1 MKITSFNPYIVSSD
15 AASAV
20 KLFEELGFEKT
31 HSKDSV
37 TNDRDYTSVRMKDA
51 NGFHVDIVQSQVLH
65 RDMTIIRMN
74 VDDLEEAKAILVKHG
89 FVNGN
94 SGQQVETSS
103 SRSEFMVSPSGF
115 AINVIQHI
123 KE

>member
-1 MKITSFNPYIVSSD
+1 MKITSFNPLIVSAD
-15 AASAV
+15 AASAT

-37 TNDRDYTSVRMKDA
+37 NNDLNYTVVRMKDP
-51 NGFHVDIVQSQVLH
+51 NGFHVDITQSQVLP

-74 VDDLEEAKAILVKHG
+74 VDDLEEAVALLEKHG
-89 FVNGN
+89 FVKGN

-103 SRSEFMVSPSGF
+103 SKSQFMVSPSGF
-115 AINVIQHI
+115 AINVVKHI
-123 KE
+123 RK

>member
-1 MKITSFNPYIVSSD
+1 MKITSFNPLIVSAD
-15 AASAV
+15 AASAT

-37 TNDRDYTSVRMKDA
+37 NNDLNYTAVRMKDP
-51 NGFHVDIVQSQVLH
+51 NGFHVDITQSQVLP

-74 VDDLEEAKAILVKHG
+74 VDDLEEAVALLEKHG
-89 FVNGN
+89 FVKGN

-103 SRSEFMVSPSGF
+103 SKSQFMVSPSGF
-115 AINVIQHI
+115 AINVVKHI
-123 KE
+123 RK

>member
-1 MKITSFNPYIVSSD
+1 MKITSFNPHIVSSD
-15 AASAV
+15 AASTV
-20 KLFEELGFEKT
+20 KLFEALGFEKT

-74 VDDLEEAKAILVKHG
+74 VDDLEEAKAILTKHG

-94 SGQQVETSS
+94 SG
-103 SRSEFMVSPSGF
+103 SRLKPVRPNPSTWCPPPDLPLT
-115 AINVIQHI
+115 
-123 KE
+123 

>member
-1 MKITSFNPYIVSSD
+1 MKITSFNPLIVSAD
-15 AASAV
+15 AASAT

-37 TNDRDYTSVRMKDA
+37 NNDLNYTAVRMKDP
-51 NGFHVDIVQSQVLH
+51 NGFHVDITQSQVLH
-65 RDMTIIRMN
+65 KDMTIIRMN
-74 VDDLEEAKAILVKHG
+74 VDDLEEAVDLLEKHG

-103 SRSEFMVSPSGF
+103 SKSQFMVSPSGF
-115 AINVIQHI
+115 AINVVKHI
-123 KE
+123 RK

>member
-1 MKITSFNPYIVSSD
+1 MKITSFNPLIVSAD
-15 AASAV
+15 AASAT

-37 TNDRDYTSVRMKDA
+37 NNDLNYTAVRMKDS
-51 NGFHVDIVQSQVLH
+51 NGFHVDITQSQVLP

-74 VDDLEEAKAILVKHG
+74 VDDLEEAVVLLEKHG
-89 FVNGN
+89 FVKGN

-103 SRSEFMVSPSGF
+103 SKSQFMVSPSGF
-115 AINVIQHI
+115 AINVVKHI
-123 KE
+123 RK